1 MTRIWAQARKE
12 LTQIVRD
19 RRALALVLIVPIVQL
34 VMMSLSISI
43 TVDDL
48 PIVVQDFD
56 NSTASRA
63 LADAFR
69 ASLTFHVVSWPRGGT
84 PEDAFKAGIARGAVV
99 IPAHFTRDLERGGAP
114 QVQLLVDGT
123 DSNTAQLVANSARA
137 VTQAYD
143 ERLHGASHHEPV
155 RAEVRLWYNPGR
167 SSRKFYG
174 PGVFVLML
182 SIFPPL
188 LASLAMAKEGEQK
201 TLLQVYASSISAHQ
215 FLLGKILAFTAIGLA
230 EAVLM
235 FVVVLSLYF
244 GLGVVGNPTAFLVGT
259 LLYTTCVATFGTL
272 VGASIPDQ
280 AAAMQVVALFGF
292 LLVFLLGGLI
302 YPVANIPVGLR
313 WISNIVGGRYY
324 IEVVR
329 DGLLQGGGWPAMW
342 PRLLT
347 IGGITAGFYFLAWR
361 GMRRMQLNA

>member
-19 RRALALVLIVPIVQL
+19 RRALVLVLLLPVIQL

-43 TVDDL
+43 TVNDL

-56 NSTASRA
+56 DSSASREF
-63 LADAFR
+63 ADAFR
-69 ASLTFHVVSWPRGGT
+69 ASLTFHVVSWPLNEK
-84 PEDAFKAGIARGAVV
+84 PEDAFKAGVARGALV
-99 IPAHFTRDLERGGAP
+99 IPAHFARDLARGGAP
-114 QVQLLVDGT
+114 AVQLLVDGT
-123 DSNTAQLVANSARA
+123 DSNTAQLVSNSARA
-137 VTQAYD
+137 VTRAYD
-143 ERLHGASHHEPV
+143 ERVHRPTRRAPV
-155 RAEVRLWYNPGR
+155 QAAVRLWYNPGR

-201 TLLQVYASSISAHQ
+201 TILQVYVSNISAHE
-215 FLLGKILAFTAIGLA
+215 FLLGKILAFTLIGLA
-230 EAVLM
+230 EAALM
-235 FVVVLSLYF
+235 LVVLSTYF
-244 GLGVVGNPTAFLVGT
+244 DLGLVGDPT
-259 LLYTTCVATFGTL
+259 TFIAGTFLYTACVATFGTL
-272 VGASIPDQ
+272 VGSAIPDQ

-292 LLVFLLGGLI
+292 LLVFLLSGLI
-302 YPVANIPVGLR
+302 FPVANIPVGLR
-313 WISNIVGGRYY
+313 WVSNVVWGRYY

-342 PRLLT
+342 AKLLT
-347 IGGITAGFYFLAWR
+347 IAGIGSTFYLMAWR
-361 GMRRMQLNA
+361 GLRRMQLHA